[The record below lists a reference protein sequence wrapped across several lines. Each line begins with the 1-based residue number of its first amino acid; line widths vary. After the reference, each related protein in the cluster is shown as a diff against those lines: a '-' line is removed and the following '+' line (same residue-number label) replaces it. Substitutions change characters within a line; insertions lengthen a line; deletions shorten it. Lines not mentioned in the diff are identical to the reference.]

1 MSDIEREIDP
11 PEPVRYDLVRIK
23 KYWIEIEWEDGYR
36 EVVDAPKDIP
46 QLDAFIDDIEYEAN
60 CDILQNQAQKYGDP
74 DGDY

>member
-1 MSDIEREIDP
+1 MADIEREIDP

-60 CDILQNQAQKYGDP
+60 CDILQNQAQKYGEP